1 MFFGIGKVLSLF
13 AAARLTND
21 KLAILGELVVG
32 DLEVQRGRS
41 FPDTARDIVVR
52 TVARAEPAT
61 EVTGLADGNAT
72 QMGADAC
79 FCSNT
84 NCQSP
89 HNVVAYPKSE
99 HPNALSFASFGKG
112 DMEDVP
118 SMTSHSGFLT
128 RSASAWGSRRLET
141 LTWLASSISAAVR

>member
-1 MFFGIGKVLSLF
+1 MVIEILSLVCGLRYIGKFCLLF
-13 AAARLTND
+13 RSFVARLTND

-72 QMGADAC
+72 QMGADAYC
-79 FCSNT
+79 HDKSIVSLPIT
-84 NCQSP
+84 SSP
-89 HNVVAYPKSE
+89 SPVSCVLRNPTTSIQPCCCGCCCRRCLLLYRRSE
-99 HPNALSFASFGKG
+99 KERVFWRQWTYQA
-112 DMEDVP
+112 
-118 SMTSHSGFLT
+118 
-128 RSASAWGSRRLET
+128 
-141 LTWLASSISAAVR
+141 